1 MTLQSTAHDR
11 ADHRG
16 TREGAELAREQSDP
30 ARVLPGPH
38 NEETQIELDRL
49 NLLACTEMNE
59 AIRYGW
65 ILQQFI
71 AVQEWCDWATGKYD
85 ETAQG
90 LAPPNYSDNQKAL
103 IRRARLAL
111 GPLIA
116 AGKAAQERHEAEAG
130 RYSDLRETV
139 WEERR

>member
-1 MTLQSTAHDR
+1 MTLQSTYHDQ

-38 NEETQIELDRL
+38 NEETQIELNRL
-49 NLLACTEMNE
+49 NVLACTEMNE

-90 LAPPNYSDNQKAL
+90 LAPPHYSENQKAL
-103 IRRARLAL
+103 VRRAREAM

-116 AGKAAQERHEAEAG
+116 AALEGQRRHQAEAEK
-130 RYSDLRETV
+130 YSELRQTV
-139 WEERR
+139 WECRQ